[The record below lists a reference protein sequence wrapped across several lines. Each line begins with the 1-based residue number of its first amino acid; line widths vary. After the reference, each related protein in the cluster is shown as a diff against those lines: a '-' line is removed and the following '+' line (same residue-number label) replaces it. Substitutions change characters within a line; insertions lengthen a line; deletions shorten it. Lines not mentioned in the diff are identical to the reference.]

1 MPIGD
6 IELKELRK
14 DMGFSP
20 ALLKLIYESHP
31 KMFDVIYNMDKAL
44 LSDGALPAKTKR
56 LIALAVVSAMGC
68 EACATAQMQA
78 AMNMGASREEVLD
91 TLACQLSRQLVKHS
105 ISVANFLKKTGA
117 ESRQA
122 ALASSHV
129 NTRCLMYLSLSTSSK
144 YLIRCPSGG

>member
-44 LSDGALPAKTKR
+44 LGDGAISAKTKR

-68 EACATAQMQA
+68 EACATAQMRS

-91 TLACQLSRQLVKHS
+91 TLGVLAVTAG
-105 ISVANFLKKTGA
+105 IPAVATA
-117 ESRQA
+117 RD
-122 ALASSHV
+122 AL
-129 NTRCLMYLSLSTSSK
+129 RKCCEL
-144 YLIRCPSGG
+144 PEEDWGGE

>member
-6 IELKELRK
+6 VELKELRK

-44 LSDGALPAKTKR
+44 LSDGAISAKTKR

-68 EACATAQMQA
+68 EACATAQMRA

-91 TLACQLSRQLVKHS
+91 TLGVLVVTAG
-105 ISVANFLKKTGA
+105 IPAVATA
-117 ESRQA
+117 RE
-122 ALASSHV
+122 AL
-129 NTRCLMYLSLSTSSK
+129 RKCCEL
-144 YLIRCPSGG
+144 PEEDWGGE

>member
-1 MPIGD
+1 VFRGLKMPIGD

-31 KMFDVIYNMDKAL
+31 KMFDVIYTMDKAL

-68 EACATAQMQA
+68 EACATAQMTA

-91 TLACQLSRQLVKHS
+91 TLGVLVVTAGMPA
-105 ISVANFLKKTGA
+105 VAA
-117 ESRQA
+117 ARQA
-122 ALASSHV
+122 LYKCCELAEEDW
-129 NTRCLMYLSLSTSSK
+129 
-144 YLIRCPSGG
+144 GGE

>member
-31 KMFDVIYNMDKAL
+31 KMFDVIYNMDKSL
-44 LSDGALPAKTKR
+44 LSDGAISAKTKR

-68 EACATAQMQA
+68 EACATAQMRA
-78 AMNMGASREEVLD
+78 AMDMGASREEVLD
-91 TLACQLSRQLVKHS
+91 TLGVLVVTAG
-105 ISVANFLKKTGA
+105 IPAVATAREALKKCC
-117 ESRQA
+117 E
-122 ALASSHV
+122 L
-129 NTRCLMYLSLSTSSK
+129 
-144 YLIRCPSGG
+144 PEEDWGGE